1 MKNSFKNLK
10 KQKKGFTL
18 IETLVAI
25 AILITSVIGPL
36 SIAYQGVS
44 LSLLARDQ
52 ITASFLAQ
60 EGLEFVRFRIGTN
73 NNLGEAGNGL
83 IDPALGVS
91 SYSLLE
97 CSAYGGHYCIV
108 DPFQTNLGLAIFS
121 CDPYSGGVCPY
132 LKYDQGTGR
141 YNYTTGQDTNFRRS
155 IIIKYDNSDPS
166 PTEFQVES
174 RVDWGKPGDFHSV
187 ILKEVIMDWP
197 V

>member
-73 NNLGEAGNGL
+73 HNSGKSGDELITSGDDYSLGECSGDYCI
-83 IDPALGVS
+83 IDPFVAPS
-91 SYSLLE
+91 SAVTNCDLDLYKDTTPGE
-97 CSAYGGHYCIV
+97 CR
-108 DPFQTNLGLAIFS
+108 
-121 CDPYSGGVCPY
+121 Y
-132 LKYDQGTGR
+132 LKYDSVTGK
-141 YNYTTGQDTNFRRS
+141 YNYAIGEDTNFRRF
-155 IIIKYDNSDPS
+155 ILIDYDVSDPS
-166 PTEFQVES
+166 STEFQVES
-174 RVDWGKPGDFHSV
+174 RVEWGKPGDVRSV